1 MGPKDTNV
9 PSSNTSKGYAFP
21 KLTHDG
27 SNWVTWKSR
36 TLVILALT
44 RGVMWHFKGT
54 SHAPAPLPTDPA
66 NHHYTESEEEELE
79 RKEKHWDDYY
89 QCKATVKA
97 QIFTTI
103 PEGLL
108 VEVQKLSTAK
118 EIWDAVC
125 HKHEAK
131 GLMVQVDLC
140 HCMQELKC
148 EEDTD
153 VCTVEYTSC
162 IEGAGCSKKFSQEA
176 ECHCESE
183 RKE

>member
-1 MGPKDTNV
+1 
-9 PSSNTSKGYAFP
+9 
-21 KLTHDG
+21 
-27 SNWVTWKSR
+27 
-36 TLVILALT
+36 
-44 RGVMWHFKGT
+44 
-54 SHAPAPLPTDPA
+54 
-66 NHHYTESEEEELE
+66 
-79 RKEKHWDDYY
+79 
-89 QCKATVKA
+89 VKA

-148 EEDTD
+148 KEDTD

-162 IEGAGCSKKFSQEA
+162 VEGAGCSRKFAQAA